1 MRNASKR
8 WYGHDHEWGAER
20 SGRSRRAENS
30 TDVSNTDVAVWDLA
44 SLTQHQLEAWR
55 RLADRSASPNAF
67 LRPEFAVP
75 AATHLPTDST
85 NGAVRLLTVSR
96 GDGLLC
102 ALPLVRGRWRHV
114 PLPAVGAWVHDQ
126 QGLATPLLAGGDD
139 LPAAASCLVAAVS
152 RVAPRARLLGMDEQ
166 TTGLPGD
173 LALEQALGN
182 AGWTPTE
189 WSSYQRAL
197 LVREGDRVVG
207 HGAAGPIDL
216 RDLLAEPS
224 RLRTKRRRLER
235 EAGPLQVIDASA
247 PADAPEAGE
256 ALLRLE
262 DAGWKGRAGTSML
275 QRRGEADMLRDVV
288 RLAAGAG
295 SLRLLVL
302 AGRDGPLA
310 TQLDL
315 VCGDTQFHWKTT
327 YDERWQRMSPGRL
340 LLTHV
345 LERFAASDLS
355 RLDGCT
361 VEGHPVLDPLFPGR
375 RVVTS
380 RAWTRGSGSSQI
392 VAAAQWLRTRVR
404 QRGHHQPTDD
414 LG

>member
-1 MRNASKR
+1 M
-8 WYGHDHEWGAER
+8 
-20 SGRSRRAENS
+20 
-30 TDVSNTDVAVWDLA
+30 AVWGLS
-44 SLTQHQLEAWR
+44 SLTERQWDAWR
-55 RLADRSASPNAF
+55 GLADRAASPNAF
-67 LRPEFAVP
+67 LRPEFVVP
-75 AATHLPTDST
+75 AATHLPTEST
-85 NGAVRLLTVSR
+85 NGAVRLLTASR
-96 GDGLLC
+96 GDRLLC
-102 ALPLVRGRWRHV
+102 VLPLVRGRWRHV

-139 LPAAASCLVAAVS
+139 LSAAASCLVAAVS
-152 RVAPRARLLGMDEQ
+152 RVAPRARLLGLDEQ

-173 LALEQALGN
+173 LALEQALGG
-182 AGWTPTE
+182 AGWTPTQ
-189 WSSYQRAL
+189 WGSYERAL
-197 LVREGDRVVG
+197 LVREGDRVDG
-207 HGAAGPIDL
+207 HGTAGPADL
-216 RDLLAEPS
+216 RDLVAEPS

-235 EAGPLQVIDASA
+235 DVGPLRVIDASA
-247 PADAPEAGE
+247 PADAADAAETF
-256 ALLRLE
+256 LRLE

-288 RLAAGAG
+288 RLAASAG

-302 AGRDGPLA
+302 AGREGPLA

-315 VCGDTQFHWKTT
+315 VSGDTQFHWKTA

-361 VEGHPVLDPLFPGR
+361 VEGHPVLDALFPGR

-380 RAWTRGSGSSQI
+380 RAWTRGAGSRQVVGS
-392 VAAAQWLRTRVR
+392 AHWLRTRLR
-404 QRGHHQPTDD
+404 RDHSRPTDER
-414 LG
+414 G